1 MRDTTVTITITT
13 IVVIAADAVVA
24 ADNDSNL
31 GLRSLGKRWLIDQ
44 YHYYA

>member
-1 MRDTTVTITITT
+1 MLDTTVT
-13 IVVIAADAVVA
+13 IVVIAAKAVDAAAVT